1 MPRPSMYL
9 CVICLLGVAFIIV
22 PMAGGADDPPKLHY
36 IPPQEA
42 YEDEVFLL
50 DIFAFVEWWSPE
62 GNLTFTD
69 DSPLVE
75 TDPITGLMVWDTPTN
90 GDEGEHFITVTIT
103 DENGTSIKQ
112 EIKITLYHNC
122 GGIMWPWVGVQSL
135 TQGNPFEINMSVY
148 TDESCSEL
156 LLDLTYTSDQRELF
170 VIDPVTGIINFT
182 PSNDQV
188 GNWSVTIFVNGEGG
202 ARESRMMFINV
213 ANSNDPPVCGPVVT
227 KVMTEGEV
235 FQLHLA
241 ARDPDMDAR
250 LVDGNLSVD
259 PDEALTWGGGL
270 PGHEVDPVSGLFEYT
285 ATNDDARNHTL
296 IVTFNVTDAQ
306 GASDSIR
313 VAFRVRNVVQPPTVE
328 IIGLVEGQKVD
339 RNVKVILM
347 ASAVDEWGEPWGV
360 QFLWYMDGDYLGNGQ
375 VFTWKPP
382 YDSEGRANV
391 RLVVVNETN
400 ERVEA
405 AVGVKIILRD
415 YGNPSMVYMF
425 TGIGLLLLAAGI
437 FMTGWLVVRRMA
449 SKGSYENDLRGGPGE
464 GRSN

>member
-1 MPRPSMYL
+1 MYL
-9 CVICLLGVAFIIV
+9 CVICLLGVTFLIL
-22 PMAGGADDPPKLHY
+22 PMADGADDPPKLHY

-42 YEDEVFLL
+42 YEGEVFTMN
-50 DIFAFVEWWSPE
+50 ISAYIEWMSPE
-62 GNLTFTD
+62 GNLTFRD

-75 TDPITGLMVWDTPTN
+75 TDPVTGILVWDSP
-90 GDEGEHFITVTIT
+90 GFDDVGEHFITIT
-103 DENGTSIKQ
+103 MTDDRGRSSQQEFKIIVYHVCPGLHLSII
-112 EIKITLYHNC
+112 ER
-122 GGIMWPWVGVQSL
+122 QSL
-135 TQGNPFEINMSVY
+135 TQGIPYKMDFSAY
-148 TDESCSEL
+148 ADESCI
-156 LLDLTYTSDQRELF
+156 DLIPGLSYINDHHELF
-170 VIDPVTGIINFT
+170 VIDPVTGIISFT
-182 PSNDQV
+182 PTNKQV
-188 GNWSVTIFVNGEGG
+188 GNWSVIITTTDTEG
-202 ARESRMMFINV
+202 AYDSRSIVFSIE
-213 ANSNDPPVCGPVVT
+213 NSNDPPVCGPVVT
-227 KVMTEGEV
+227 KVMTEGET